1 MLFTIIAKKS
11 MECGYVCEV
20 LHYLLKK
27 RLGGTS
33 FVELSTIL
41 ADVDNKAALDLLC
54 ALFKHSECHKNCG
67 AHWCG

>member
-20 LHYLLKK
+20 LHYLLEK
-27 RLGGTS
+27 RHGTS

-41 ADVDNKAALDLLC
+41 ADVDNMAALDLLC
-54 ALFKHSECHKNCG
+54 ALFKHSE
-67 AHWCG
+67 

>member
-11 MECGYVCEV
+11 MECGHVCEV
-20 LHYLLKK
+20 LHNLLEKIH
-27 RLGGTS
+27 GTS

-41 ADVDNKAALDLLC
+41 ADVDNMAALDLLC
-54 ALFKHSECHKNCG
+54 ALFKHSECHKICG